1 MATASSSLALALLFA
16 SLLASTVCGE
26 SIIPMLE
33 RFQAWQATYNRT
45 YGTPEEFQ
53 RRLEVYSE
61 NMEFIEET
69 NNLGRS
75 YKLGVNQLA
84 DLTYEEFQDTYLMKL
99 GEVPSAP
106 EPDEAMEQL
115 GIMNEDTSSGG
126 YLNNTD
132 DEAPNSVDLRTKG
145 AVTPVKNQKQ
155 CGSCWAFAAV
165 ASIEGVHKI
174 KTGRLVSLSEQEIV
188 DCDRGGNDHGCQGG
202 YPSYAMAWVARNRG
216 LTTESDYPYVSRQ
229 VHQCRRNKLRHHAA
243 RISGVQAVRR
253 NNEAALERAVAGRPV
268 AVSIDASRVFQFYK
282 SGVFSGP
289 CSTRLNHAVTV
300 VGYGAT
306 ARGRKYWI
314 VKNSW
319 GKTWGEKGYVRMQ
332 RRVRARKGMC
342 GIAMEPYYPVMRAP
356 SYADVLARTVL
367 GRWSA

>member
-1 MATASSSLALALLFA
+1 MATDSSSLALALLFA

-33 RFQAWQATYNRT
+33 RFQDWQATYNRT
-45 YGTPEEFQ
+45 YATPEELQ
-53 RRLEVYSE
+53 RRFEVYSE
-61 NMEFIEET
+61 NLEFIEET
-69 NNLGRS
+69 NSLGRP

-84 DLTYEEFQDTYLMKL
+84 DLTYEEFQDMYLMKL
-99 GEVPSAP
+99 DEMPSAP
-106 EPDEAMEQL
+106 EPDDEAMEQL
-115 GIMNEDTSSGG
+115 GTMNEGTSSNG
-126 YLNNTD
+126 YLNNSE
-132 DEAPNSVDLRTKG
+132 EAPNRVDWRTKG
-145 AVTPVKNQKQ
+145 AVTPVKDQKQ

-188 DCDRGGNDHGCQGG
+188 DCDRGRNDHGCKGG
-202 YPSYAMAWVARNRG
+202 YPSHAMAWVARNRG
-216 LTTESDYPYVSRQ
+216 LTTESDYRYTGGQ
-229 VHQCRRNKLRHHAA
+229 GQCRRNKLRHHAA

-253 NNEAALERAVAGRPV
+253 NNEAALERAAAGRPV
-268 AVSIDASRVFQFYK
+268 AVSIDASREFQFYK

-306 ARGRKYWI
+306 ARGGKYWT

-319 GKTWGEKGYVRMQ
+319 GKTWGENGYVRMR
-332 RRVRARKGMC
+332 RRVRARHGVC
-342 GIAMEPYYPVMRAP
+342 GIAMEPYYPVMRGP
-356 SYADVLARTVL
+356 CYADVLARTVL
-367 GRWSA
+367 DC